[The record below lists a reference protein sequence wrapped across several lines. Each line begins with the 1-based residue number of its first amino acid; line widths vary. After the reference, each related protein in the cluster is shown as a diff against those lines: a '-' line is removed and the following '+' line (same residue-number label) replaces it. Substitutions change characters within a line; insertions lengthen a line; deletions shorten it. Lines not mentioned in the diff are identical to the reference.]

1 MNYQMRIQCV
11 IDELK
16 SCTKEHTA
24 NKVRKLLVIMKE
36 GDQKLQQHDEK
47 MNSAGIP
54 IMTPTSAMTDWPTS
68 HLIMVIERE
77 RLIKR
82 IRILRNKIIQ
92 HLGGHDYYIA
102 SLHLYGDGRDYSL
115 TK

>member
-11 IDELK
+11 TDELRH
-16 SCTKEHTA
+16 TDEYTA

-47 MNSAGIP
+47 MKAAGIP
-54 IMTPTSAMTDWPTS
+54 SMKPTSAMTDWPAS

-77 RLIKR
+77 RMIKR
-82 IRILRNKIIQ
+82 IRILRNKISQ

-102 SLHLYGDGRDYSL
+102 SLSLFGDGRDYSL

>member
-1 MNYQMRIQCV
+1 MRIQCV

-24 NKVRKLLVIMKE
+24 NRVRKLLTIMKD
-36 GDQKLQQHDEK
+36 GDLKLQKHDEK
-47 MNSAGIP
+47 MKAAGIP
-54 IMTPTSAMTDWPTS
+54 IMTPTSAMTDWPAS

-82 IRILRNKIIQ
+82 IRTIRNKIIQ

-102 SLHLYGDGRDYSL
+102 SLSLFGDGRDYSL